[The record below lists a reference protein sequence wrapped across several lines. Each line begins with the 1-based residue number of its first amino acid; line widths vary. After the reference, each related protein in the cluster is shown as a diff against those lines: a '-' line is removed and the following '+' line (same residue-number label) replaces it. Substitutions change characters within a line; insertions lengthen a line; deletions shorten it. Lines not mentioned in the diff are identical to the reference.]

1 MRQIFKVKTPIPSF
15 ELHSLEYENG
25 EWAYCYD
32 FDLPEQLTDEKRK
45 EPFYSTGFF
54 VKRKFVRSLGQNLIG
69 LEVFCKQD
77 IYDLMEEQRQ
87 SDIRFRNEFKK
98 SHLANNL
105 VPFTFTLENKS
116 QRAVKKWI
124 ASEVSN
130 DGKNTTFTG
139 RIEGVKVEDKN

>member
-1 MRQIFKVKTPIPSF
+1 
-15 ELHSLEYENG
+15 
-25 EWAYCYD
+25 
-32 FDLPEQLTDEKRK
+32 
-45 EPFYSTGFF
+45 
-54 VKRKFVRSLGQNLIG
+54 
-69 LEVFCKQD
+69 
-77 IYDLMEEQRQ
+77 MEEQRQ

-124 ASEVSN
+124 ASEVNN